1 MDKKSSTPKKQGKP
15 KSDKQKPESPKTQV
29 TVTPT
34 AQPKESQ
41 KTSSAV
47 SPKSEAPTP
56 SPVLSLSDMHNELLL
71 LKQAVFDHSQQI
83 TELQAKLARK
93 RAAMPNGKVQIKD
106 KLTGKVYP
114 SKNNTYQSMLK
125 AGELKELVE
134 KGIFGPEPEKNNFG
148 WFALVRAWPD
158 RFEEVKA
165 DK

>member
-1 MDKKSSTPKKQGKP
+1 MDKKSSTPKKQEKA
-15 KSDKQKPESPKTQV
+15 KSTKQKQESAKTPG
-29 TVTPT
+29 TAAPP
-34 AQPKESQ
+34 AQPKEPQ
-41 KTSSAV
+41 KTPPTSV
-47 SPKSEAPTP
+47 PKSEAPTSP
-56 SPVLSLSDMHNELLL
+56 PVLSLSDMHNELLL
-71 LKQAVFDHSQQI
+71 LKQAVLDHSQQI

-125 AGELKELVE
+125 AGDLKELVE

-148 WFALVRAWPD
+148 WFALVRAWPE

>member
-1 MDKKSSTPKKQGKP
+1 MDKKSATPKKQEKA
-15 KSDKQKPESPKTQV
+15 KSTKQKQESTTQV
-29 TVTPT
+29 TAAPP
-34 AQPKESQ
+34 AQPKETQ
-41 KTSSAV
+41 KTSPTST
-47 SPKSEAPTP
+47 PKSEPSPAP
-56 SPVLSLSDMHNELLL
+56 PVLSLSNIHDELLL
-71 LKQAVFDHSQQI
+71 LKQAVLDHSQQI

-148 WFALVRAWPD
+148 WFALVRAWPE